1 MESSL
6 RTQPRDIWRQAGNA
20 KTMAAGPRA
29 ATSTPYT
36 RLSATQMMVAN
47 RPWRLVGD
55 LSKVLVA
62 AVATAGFFITN
73 SNAWAISDQLG
84 AWRLLLVALAAFAGL
99 VVWIIIAHSLW
110 EPLSA
115 SDDRAATKR
124 VNAAT
129 VLTLALGLLLGY
141 VVLYLLVLAAMGLA
155 VPDSFVAQNLGHRA
169 RTEDYSPAARSA
181 TPLATVP
188 GALGSGLESADEL
201 RETVSRYRPRPGV
214 DP

>member
-1 MESSL
+1 MEAAPGAAAST
-6 RTQPRDIWRQAGNA
+6 RYARQ
-20 KTMAAGPRA
+20 
-29 ATSTPYT
+29 
-36 RLSATQMMVAN
+36 SATQMVVAN

-73 SNAWAISDQLG
+73 SNAWAISGQLG

-110 EPLSA
+110 ERPSA
-115 SDDRAATKR
+115 SDDPAATKR

-155 VPDSFVAQNLGHRA
+155 IPHSFVAQSLLEHGA
-169 RTEDYSPAARSA
+169 GIEDYIAAAWFA
-181 TPLATVP
+181 TSLATVA
-188 GALGSGLESADEL
+188 GALGSGLESDDEV
-201 RETVSRYRPRPGV
+201 RETVSRYRPRPGI

>member
-1 MESSL
+1 MES
-6 RTQPRDIWRQAGNA
+6 
-20 KTMAAGPRA
+20 AAGAPA
-29 ATSTPYT
+29 SMPQA
-36 RLSATQMMVAN
+36 RLSAMQMVVAN

-110 EPLSA
+110 ERPSA
-115 SDDRAATKR
+115 GDDPASAKR

-129 VLTLALGLLLGY
+129 VLTLGLGLLLGY

-155 VPDSFVAQNLGHRA
+155 IPRAFSAQSIGHA
-169 RTEDYSPAARSA
+169 AETADYIAAAWFA
-181 TPLATVP
+181 TSLATVA
-188 GALGSGLESADEL
+188 GALGSGLESDDEV
-201 RETVSRYRPRPGV
+201 RETVSRYRPRPRI